1 MQVFYIEDPADR
13 RKHVVLPGK
22 RRIVGVG
29 NVVDE
34 DEYDHVDEI
43 PPFSTGIE
51 PLPIDENEDEA
62 ICLRS
67 NNGEGIWEDTPI
79 EDAPTK
85 KNSRKRSKKKA
96 NQL

>member
-22 RRIVGVG
+22 RRIVGVS

-34 DEYDHVDEI
+34 EEYDHVEEI

-51 PLPIDENEDEA
+51 PLPIDENENPT

-67 NNGEGIWEDTPI
+67 NHREGIWEDTAV

-85 KNSRKRSKKKA
+85 KKSRKMSRKNAK
-96 NQL
+96 QL

>member
-1 MQVFYIEDPADR
+1 M
-13 RKHVVLPGK
+13 PGK

-51 PLPIDENEDEA
+51 SLPIEDNEDETR
-62 ICLRS
+62 CLRS
-67 NNGEGIWEDTPI
+67 DNQEGFWEDMPI
-79 EDAPTK
+79 EDASTK
-85 KNSRKRSKKKA
+85 KKSRKRSKKKSK
-96 NQL
+96 